1 MFIFSNQ
8 NQHLFD
14 VAYAMFFRGETS
26 DTVLREV
33 WKENSWCRPP
43 LTATEVR
50 TIIVNARKWVG
61 GDENDAE
68 FQRILDRVRF
78 ASMPEL

>member
-14 VAYAMFFRGETS
+14 VAYTMFLREEGSE
-26 DTVLREV
+26 TVLREV
-33 WKENSWCRPP
+33 WKENSWCRPR
-43 LTATEVR
+43 LTATEVK
-50 TIIVNARKWVG
+50 TVVVNARRWVG
-61 GDENDAE
+61 GDENDPE
-68 FQRILDRVRF
+68 FQRILERIRF